1 MHAILSAQGAPKFR
15 KFCNSFAGFS
25 QSICAIMTPRAC
37 FFRSA
42 RTVDPSES
50 LSENIWVAQ
59 LMLAENNDFCAH
71 GAPKFRKF
79 CNSFAKFLRNF
90 YMISTSDAHF
100 FRYKQDFDFTESCSD
115 VTRFSKA
122 KAGRVHEILFAQGAP
137 KFYKICNSFARFSHN
152 ICVILT
158 PRACFSGLDAWWTR
172 SRA

>member
-100 FRYKQDFDFTESCSD
+100 FRSEQIIDFTESCSD
-115 VTRFSKA
+115 VTEVVQRTLAKRTQLFLRKA
-122 KAGRVHEILFAQGAP
+122 RRNSGNFA
-137 KFYKICNSFARFSHN
+137 I
-152 ICVILT
+152 
-158 PRACFSGLDAWWTR
+158 R
-172 SRA
+172 SRDFRTKSA